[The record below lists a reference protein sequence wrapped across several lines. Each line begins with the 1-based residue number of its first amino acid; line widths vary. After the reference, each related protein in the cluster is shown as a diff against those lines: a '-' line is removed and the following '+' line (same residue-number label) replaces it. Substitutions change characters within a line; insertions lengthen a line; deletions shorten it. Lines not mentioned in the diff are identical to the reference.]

1 MNRPRP
7 YEAIALQTDRMLRRR
22 GNTPFDPQDGF
33 GPAYRAF
40 FDIDLGQRFEWL
52 EHDGA
57 RLAVQRFVPTG
68 EAVGDA
74 VLVHG
79 YYDHVGLYGHAIRY
93 LLGRGFRV
101 HAYDQEGHGLSSGEQ
116 ASIASFDLYASA
128 LAAFVETV
136 PTSAGV
142 RWIVGQSMGGSVAL
156 EHLDRHPE
164 AAFDRI
170 VLLAPLVRPWQ
181 WPLNRLVWLAAR
193 PFVRSVPRT
202 FAANTDNL
210 EFLPPAASRPL
221 AGEDPARGMG
231 HRDGTMAAR
240 IRGPRP
246 IQPPAHR
253 HPRRPRPHGR
263 RHPQPRRSETPL
275 PSRSPR
281 PAHSKTPPRERSGQH
296 PRRDLGGIWTACVSN
311 RSACRKAALEGRGT
325 LSSCIGP

>member
-57 RLAVQRFVPTG
+57 RLAVQRFAPEG
-68 EAVGDA
+68 EARGDA

-116 ASIASFDLYASA
+116 ASIASFDRYASA

-156 EHLDRHPE
+156 EYLDRHPE

-202 FAANTDNL
+202 FAANTDNP
-210 EFLPPAASRPL
+210 EFLPLLRADPL
-221 AGEDPARGMG
+221 QAKTLPVAWVTAMARW
-231 HRDGTMAAR
+231 
-240 IRGPRP
+240 
-246 IQPPAHR
+246 
-253 HPRRPRPHGR
+253 
-263 RHPQPRRSETPL
+263 L
-275 PSRSPR
+275 
-281 PAHSKTPPRERSGQH
+281 REF
-296 PRRDLGGIWTACVSN
+296 
-311 RSACRKAALEGRGT
+311 EGRGPSNRQLT
-325 LSSCIGP
+325 VIQGGHDRTVDATHNLGVLKRRYPVEVLNLPTARHHLVNEAANIRDEIWRYLDGLH